1 MMMEQ
6 ELPSLDRRG
15 HSGYQRV
22 APRGYLQI
30 VETNFRDHLE
40 ALTVELGGRSIQT
53 VARSQVLPQKALEK
67 GRSDEWS

>member
-1 MMMEQ
+1 MMM

-15 HSGYQRV
+15 HWDYQRV
-22 APRGYLQI
+22 APPGYLQI

-53 VARSQVLPQKALEK
+53 VARSQVLRQKALAK
-67 GRSDEWS
+67 GRSDVWS

>member
-1 MMMEQ
+1 MMM

-22 APRGYLQI
+22 APPGYLQI

-40 ALTVELGGRSIQT
+40 ALTMEPGGRSIQT
-53 VARSQVLPQKALEK
+53 VSRSQVLPQKELVK
-67 GRSDEWS
+67 DRSDGWS

>member
-1 MMMEQ
+1 MMM

-22 APRGYLQI
+22 APLGFLQI
-30 VETNFRDHLE
+30 VGTNFPDHLE

-53 VARSQVLPQKALEK
+53 VSRSRVLPQKALVK
-67 GRSDEWS
+67 GKSGVSS

>member
-1 MMMEQ
+1 MMM

-22 APRGYLQI
+22 APPGYLQI
-30 VETNFRDHLE
+30 VGTNFRDHLE

-53 VARSQVLPQKALEK
+53 VARSQVLPQKALAK
-67 GRSDEWS
+67 GKNDVSS

>member
-1 MMMEQ
+1 MM

-22 APRGYLQI
+22 APPGYLQT
-30 VETNFRDHLE
+30 VETNFRGHLE

-53 VARSQVLPQKALEK
+53 VARSQALRQKALAK
-67 GRSDEWS
+67 GKSDEWS

>member
-1 MMMEQ
+1 MMM

-30 VETNFRDHLE
+30 VGTNFRDHLE

-53 VARSQVLPQKALEK
+53 VARSQVLRQKALVK
-67 GRSDEWS
+67 GRSDVSS